1 MESLCRVTGV
11 HRRGVRLLEYAFP
24 SSSTLRLWRS
34 MVILVDR
41 ELTSSECIDA
51 DAPDQGSGFVTA
63 AEPLYS
69 LCVQYWPTA
78 KQSPLRM
85 SPLLTLA
92 QY

>member
-1 MESLCRVTGV
+1 MESLCRVSGV
-11 HRRGVRLLEYAFP
+11 RCRRVRLLEYAFP
-24 SSSTLRLWRS
+24 SSSGSSSLAM

-41 ELTSSECIDA
+41 ELTSSDCIDA

-69 LCVQYWPTA
+69 PCVQYWPTA